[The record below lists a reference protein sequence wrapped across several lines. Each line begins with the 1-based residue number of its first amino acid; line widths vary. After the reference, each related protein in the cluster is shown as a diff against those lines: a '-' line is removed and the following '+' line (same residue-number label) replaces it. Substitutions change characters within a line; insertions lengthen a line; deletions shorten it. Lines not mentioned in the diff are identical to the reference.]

1 LLYQP
6 AMSFDVLANLVLAHG
21 YLVVFVAV
29 ALDCA
34 ALPIP
39 GELLLLTI
47 GGLAF
52 RGHLDPVS
60 AIAVA
65 VAGVIIADGIGYW
78 AGRLGG
84 QRVLNRVGLGRRW
97 TPGITTLVLGRFV
110 IGARVVVAPM
120 AGARRLSYGRFVA
133 CDAVGAL
140 LWSTAYVLLGY
151 GAGANL
157 GVVQQHWK
165 TAMTFV
171 QIGLTIAVVA
181 YVARRLLR
189 TSRLRLAVGAALIA
203 LFSLRAATLAIE
215 EARAEIAP
223 PSRSAS
229 AATV

>member
-1 LLYQP
+1 
-6 AMSFDVLANLVLAHG
+6 MSFDALAGLVMAHG
-21 YLVVFVAV
+21 YLVVLIAV

-52 RGHLDPVS
+52 RGHLDPVT

-65 VAGVIIADGIGYW
+65 VGGVVLADGLSYW

-84 QRVLNRVGLGRRW
+84 QRVLAKVGLGRQW
-97 TPGITTLVLGRFV
+97 TPGIKTLIFSRFV

-120 AGARRLSYGRFVA
+120 AGARRLSYTRFA
-133 CDAVGAL
+133 ICDAIGAI
-140 LWSTAYVLLGY
+140 LWSTAYVLVGFA
-151 GAGANL
+151 AGSRL
-157 GVVQQHWK
+157 ETVQRHWSS
-165 TAMTFV
+165 AMTV
-171 QIGLTIAVVA
+171 LQVMLAVAVIGYLAH
-181 YVARRLLR
+181 RMLR

-203 LFSLRAATLAIE
+203 LFSVRAATLATDDVQ
-215 EARAEIAP
+215 RAELVP

-229 AATV
+229 AAAA

>member
-1 LLYQP
+1 
-6 AMSFDVLANLVLAHG
+6 MSFDALTSLILAHG

-65 VAGVIIADGIGYW
+65 VGAVIVADGISYW

-84 QRVLNRVGLGRRW
+84 QRVLARVGLGRRW
-97 TPGITTLVLGRFV
+97 APGVTTLVFGRFV

-120 AGARRLSYGRFVA
+120 AGARRLPFGRFVA
-133 CDAVGAL
+133 CDAAGAL
-140 LWSTAYVLLGY
+140 LWATGYVLVGWS
-151 GAGANL
+151 AGANL
-157 GVVQQHWK
+157 DAVQQHWK
-165 TAMTFV
+165 TVMTLA
-171 QIGLTIAVVA
+171 QIALTLAVA
-181 YVARRLLR
+181 GYLARRLLR

-203 LFSLRAATLAIE
+203 LFSLRAATLAVE
-215 EARAEIAP
+215 EAQAEGLP
-223 PSRSAS
+223 PINRSVS
-229 AATV
+229 AAAA